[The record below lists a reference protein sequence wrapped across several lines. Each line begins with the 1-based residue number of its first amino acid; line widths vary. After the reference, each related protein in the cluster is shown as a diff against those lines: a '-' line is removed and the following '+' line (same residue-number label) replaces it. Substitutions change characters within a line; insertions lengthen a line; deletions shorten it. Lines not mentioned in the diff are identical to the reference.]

1 MKPEKPRILPSR
13 PAGFGLVELM
23 IAMVLG
29 LIVLGAAVA
38 VFQSNQRTYSANEGQ
53 NRVQENAR
61 AAYEMMVRDIRATG
75 GSACSSEA
83 RVLGSDANSVLF
95 RTALS
100 GTPTEFTTT
109 SADDLSYR
117 VKPGTASTNS
127 VTLLEPTPAA
137 SDIFKPGDVV
147 MVCNAA
153 LTGFTTVAATSG
165 QTVTFTTPLPF
176 DPQDTTNA
184 DPGSVSIS
192 RLRSNRWFV
201 QPNGRESGSSL
212 WVSSFGGAA
221 QEVADGVQGLRVT
234 YRQSANGNPTAY
246 VTNPS
251 NFQYVDAIRVV
262 MPMRAVMPSQIPG
275 EVRNVDRTVAT
286 GASLRNRLP

>member
-1 MKPEKPRILPSR
+1 MAMISPRR
-13 PAGFGLVELM
+13 AAGFGLVELM

-117 VKPGTASTNS
+117 VVPGSASTNS
-127 VTLLEPTPAA
+127 VTLLESTPAA

-153 LTGFTTVAATSG
+153 MTGFTTVAATSG
-165 QTVTFTTPLPF
+165 QTVTFTTPLQF

-221 QEVADGVQGLRVT
+221 QEVAEGVQGLRVT

-275 EVRNVDRTVAT
+275 EVRNVDRTIAT